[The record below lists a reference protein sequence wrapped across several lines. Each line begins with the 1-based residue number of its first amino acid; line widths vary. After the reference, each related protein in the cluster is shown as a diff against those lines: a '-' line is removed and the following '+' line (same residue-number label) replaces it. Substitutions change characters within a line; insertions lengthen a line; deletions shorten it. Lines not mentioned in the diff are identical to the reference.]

1 MYLGVLAMINTNT
14 VEQIKNSPVEELIQ
28 IIELIFQSLK
38 SDLKTKVKSTEK
50 TKFKQFKVRKFS
62 LGEKVPVNRDEL
74 YAERGF

>member
-1 MYLGVLAMINTNT
+1 MRNTNT
-14 VEQIKNSPVEELIQ
+14 IEQIKNSPVEERIQ
-28 IIELIFQSLK
+28 IIELILQSLK

-62 LGEKVPVNRDEL
+62 LGEEVHVNRDEL

>member
-1 MYLGVLAMINTNT
+1 MINTNT
-14 VEQIKNSPVEELIQ
+14 VEQIKNSPVEERIQ
-28 IIELIFQSLK
+28 IIELILQSLK

-62 LGEKVPVNRDEL
+62 LGEEVHVNRDEL

>member
-1 MYLGVLAMINTNT
+1 MINTNT

>member
-1 MYLGVLAMINTNT
+1 MINTNT
-14 VEQIKNSPVEELIQ
+14 VEQIKKSPVEERIH
-28 IIELIFQSLK
+28 IIELILQSLK

-62 LGEKVPVNRDEL
+62 LGEEVHVNRDEL